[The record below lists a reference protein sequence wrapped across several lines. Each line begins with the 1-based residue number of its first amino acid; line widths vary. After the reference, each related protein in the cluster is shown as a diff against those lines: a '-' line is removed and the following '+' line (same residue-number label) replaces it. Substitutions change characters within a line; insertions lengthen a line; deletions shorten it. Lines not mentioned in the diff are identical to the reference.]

1 MRPLGRRA
9 LTLDLREL
17 QPLQATET
25 RRRLLVLPRSPR
37 VS

>member
-1 MRPLGRRA
+1 MRLLGSED
-9 LTLDLREL
+9 LTLDFREL

-25 RRRLLVLPRSPR
+25 RRRLLVVPRSPR